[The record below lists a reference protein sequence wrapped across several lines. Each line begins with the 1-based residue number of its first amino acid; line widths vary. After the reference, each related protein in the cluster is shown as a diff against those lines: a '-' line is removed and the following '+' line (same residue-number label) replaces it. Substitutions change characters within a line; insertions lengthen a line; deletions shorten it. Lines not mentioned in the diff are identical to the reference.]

1 MAGSGSG
8 EVRAPIFN
16 GENYEFWSIKM
27 KTIFK
32 SYGLW
37 NLVEKGFDESDLKKI
52 DESEAKKKDKEES
65 SGAGRMTLVEVLMK
79 DAKAL
84 GLIQGAVSDE
94 IFPRISHEET
104 SKGAWDILQQEY
116 HGDKQVR
123 SVKLQGLR
131 REFEYTR
138 MRDDESLSVYLTK
151 LFDLINQ
158 MRSYG
163 EELSRERVVQKLL
176 ISLPSAYDSI
186 CSVIEHSKDLD
197 VIEVQEVVAS
207 LKSFELRID
216 RHSENKTERAFASLS
231 VNPKPVKFTGNQ
243 NAKYHK
249 NWKDKGKKW
258 DNKPTDGARN
268 SCKHCGKLHFGEC
281 QFKGKPKCY
290 NCDKF
295 GHLARDCNSKKA
307 VQQLNYATQTD
318 STPIMFYAS
327 NQTNT
332 SVKGCEDV
340 WYVDSGCS
348 NHMTGR
354 EDLLVDID
362 KYVTAKVEMGTGQLV
377 DVTGKGSLMVETK
390 IGKRYIKEVML
401 VPGLKENL
409 LSVGQMMEHGYYL
422 VFGGHKVEIY
432 DDSSYSNL
440 IARVPMKGNRS
451 FPMKLQSGIHIA
463 YRANVCPST
472 AMWHRRLGHLN
483 MSSLKLMQEQELV
496 VGLPEIKVIKGVCE
510 GCVLGKQCREAF
522 PREATTRA
530 SFPLELIHSD
540 ICGPMQTT
548 TTAGNRYFLTF
559 IDDCTRMCWIY
570 FLRHK
575 SEVLNVFKRFKATV
589 ELQSGYKLK
598 KLRSDRGG
606 EYTSMEFNRFVE
618 DVGLERQLTTP
629 YTPQQN
635 GVAER
640 KNRTIVEMAKC
651 LMLEKKVP
659 LEFWAEAVNTSVYI
673 LNRCPTKALHK
684 KTPFEA
690 YSGRKPGIKHLKVFG
705 SLCYAHVPSQQRQ
718 KLDLASKRCIFLGYG
733 SCEKGYRLYNIESG
747 KVTISRDVVF
757 NEEACW
763 DWNAQ
768 KERRE
773 SIQIIE
779 MSAGEQNCEGSAC
792 DSETQCEVSEENVG
806 SDLVTELSDQE
817 RMTGP
822 QDFDH
827 TPLKYR
833 NIAEIYEKCNLC
845 IIEPECFE
853 EAAKDE
859 SWQKAMED
867 EISMIE
873 KNHTWDL
880 VDRPFDKPIIGVKWV
895 YKTKL
900 NLDGSVQKNKARL
913 VAKGYSQKP
922 GIDFNETFA
931 PVARLDTVRTLV
943 ALAAQ
948 KGWKLFQ
955 LDVKSAFLNGV
966 LNEEVYVDQPSGFV
980 IQGKEDKVYR
990 LRKALYGL
998 KQAPRAWYEEI
1009 NSYFAKAGFHRSP
1022 SEATLY
1028 IKTSHSGILIV
1039 SLYVDDIIYTGSS
1052 KEMITEFK
1060 GEMMRQYE
1068 MTDLGLLHHFLG
1080 LGVLQTD
1087 NYIFLHQ
1094 KKYAKTLLEKF
1105 GLRDC
1110 KPVATPLA
1118 MNEKLTK
1125 VDGSDLA
1132 DETLYRQMVGSLLY
1146 LTATRPYI
1154 MFAASLLARFMHN
1167 PTKKHMGTAKRV
1179 LRYIQGTVNYGVVYE
1194 KGK

>member
-1 MAGSGSG
+1 
-8 EVRAPIFN
+8 
-16 GENYEFWSIKM
+16 
-27 KTIFK
+27 
-32 SYGLW
+32 
-37 NLVEKGFDESDLKKI
+37 
-52 DESEAKKKDKEES
+52 
-65 SGAGRMTLVEVLMK
+65 
-79 DAKAL
+79 
-84 GLIQGAVSDE
+84 
-94 IFPRISHEET
+94 
-104 SKGAWDILQQEY
+104 
-116 HGDKQVR
+116 
-123 SVKLQGLR
+123 
-131 REFEYTR
+131 
-138 MRDDESLSVYLTK
+138 
-151 LFDLINQ
+151 
-158 MRSYG
+158 
-163 EELSRERVVQKLL
+163 
-176 ISLPSAYDSI
+176 
-186 CSVIEHSKDLD
+186 
-197 VIEVQEVVAS
+197 
-207 LKSFELRID
+207 
-216 RHSENKTERAFASLS
+216 
-231 VNPKPVKFTGNQ
+231 
-243 NAKYHK
+243 
-249 NWKDKGKKW
+249 
-258 DNKPTDGARN
+258 
-268 SCKHCGKLHFGEC
+268 
-281 QFKGKPKCY
+281 
-290 NCDKF
+290 
-295 GHLARDCNSKKA
+295 
-307 VQQLNYATQTD
+307 
-318 STPIMFYAS
+318 
-327 NQTNT
+327 
-332 SVKGCEDV
+332 
-340 WYVDSGCS
+340 
-348 NHMTGR
+348 MTGR

-463 YRANVCPST
+463 YRASVCPST

-496 VGLPEIKVIKGVCE
+496 VELPEIKVIKGVCE

-530 SFPLELIHSD
+530 SLPLELIHSD

-589 ELQSGYKLK
+589 ELQSEYKLK

-659 LEFWAEAVNTSVYI
+659 LEFWAEAVNTSV
-673 LNRCPTKALHK
+673 
-684 KTPFEA
+684 
-690 YSGRKPGIKHLKVFG
+690 
-705 SLCYAHVPSQQRQ
+705 
-718 KLDLASKRCIFLGYG
+718 
-733 SCEKGYRLYNIESG
+733 
-747 KVTISRDVVF
+747 DVVF
-757 NEEACW
+757 DEEACW

-768 KERRE
+768 KESSV
-773 SIQIIE
+773 SIQFTE
-779 MSAGEQNCEGSAC
+779 LSEEEQRH
-792 DSETQCEVSEENVG
+792 EENVCDDDTHCEISEEHVVSSSG
-806 SDLVTELSDQE
+806 PEICDQRGVTDSQHV
-817 RMTGP
+817 
-822 QDFDH
+822 DH

-833 NIAEIYEKCNLC
+833 SVAEIYEKCNLC

-853 EAAKDE
+853 EAVKDE

-873 KNHTWDL
+873 KNNTWDL

-900 NLDGSVQKNKARL
+900 NLDGSVLKNKARL

-922 GIDFNETFA
+922 GVDFNETFA

-948 KGWKLFQ
+948 KGWILFQ

-966 LNEEVYVDQPSGFV
+966 LNEEVYVDQPSGYV

-1009 NSYFAKAGFHRSP
+1009 NSYFTKAGFHRSP

-1028 IKTSHSGILIV
+1028 IKTSHSGIIIV

-1052 KEMITEFK
+1052 KEMMTEFK
-1060 GEMMRQYE
+1060 CEMMKQ
-1068 MTDLGLLHHFLG
+1068 
-1080 LGVLQTD
+1080 
-1087 NYIFLHQ
+1087 
-1094 KKYAKTLLEKF
+1094 
-1105 GLRDC
+1105 
-1110 KPVATPLA
+1110 
-1118 MNEKLTK
+1118 
-1125 VDGSDLA
+1125 
-1132 DETLYRQMVGSLLY
+1132 
-1146 LTATRPYI
+1146 
-1154 MFAASLLARFMHN
+1154 
-1167 PTKKHMGTAKRV
+1167 
-1179 LRYIQGTVNYGVVYE
+1179 
-1194 KGK
+1194 